1 MKTRVAFVSLGCD
14 KNLVDSEVM
23 LGLINEAG
31 YEIIQD
37 EQEADVLV
45 INTCAFIH
53 DAKQESIEN
62 ILELAE
68 YKKTGNCKAL
78 IVAGCLGQRYHNEI
92 LTEMPEIDAIVGTL
106 AYDKIVQV
114 IQKTLSGDKVVCLE
128 DINKKEIEGAPRII
142 TTVGHYEFLKI
153 AEGCYNHC
161 TYCIIPKLRG
171 SFRSKSMDSL
181 VGEAE
186 ILVKNG
192 VKELIIVAQDVT
204 SYGVDFNGEY
214 ELPQLL
220 RRLCK
225 IEDLKWI
232 RLLYCYP
239 ERISD
244 ELINTIKTEDKIC
257 KYIDMPLQHIN
268 DEILKKMGRNTTKD
282 KIVKLITKIRLEI
295 PDITLRT
302 TFIVGFPGE
311 SKQNIKELREFIEE
325 TQFDRLGIFT
335 YSEEEDTPAAL
346 LKPKVSTKEK
356 ERRKTE
362 LMQVQENIVERK
374 ATGLVGKVLE
384 VVIEGKLQDEDVYMG
399 RTYRDTPDVDGLV
412 FLNSDKE
419 LMVGEFVQVRITE
432 SSGYDLVGEINFN
445 TK

>member
-1 MKTRVAFVSLGCD
+1 MKTKVAFVSLGCD

-53 DAKQESIEN
+53 DAKKESIEN

-68 YKKTGNCKAL
+68 YKKIGKCKAL
-78 IVAGCLGQRYHNEI
+78 IVAGCLAERYNNEI
-92 LTEMPEIDAIVGTL
+92 MIEMPEIDAIVGTL
-106 AYDKIVQV
+106 AYDKIVEV
-114 IQKTLSGDKVVCLE
+114 IQKTVKGDKVVCLE

-171 SFRSKSMDSL
+171 SYRSKSMDSL
-181 VGEAE
+181 VSEAE
-186 ILVKNG
+186 MLVKNG

-204 SYGVDFNGEY
+204 SYGIDFNGEY
-214 ELPQLL
+214 ELPKLL

-225 IEDLKWI
+225 IDNLKWI

-244 ELINTIKTEDKIC
+244 ELINTIKTEGKIC

-282 KIVKLITKIRLEI
+282 KIVKLITKIRTEI

-311 SKQNIKELREFIEE
+311 SKQNTEELREFIEE
-325 TQFDRLGIFT
+325 TQFDRLGVFI

-346 LKPKVSTKEK
+346 LKPKVSGKEK
-356 ERRKTE
+356 ERRKSE
-362 LMQVQENIVERK
+362 LMQIQESIVERK
-374 ATGLVGKVLE
+374 AIDMIGKILE

-412 FLNSDKE
+412 FLEADRE

-432 SSGYDLVGEINFN
+432 SRGYDLVGKME
-445 TK
+445 